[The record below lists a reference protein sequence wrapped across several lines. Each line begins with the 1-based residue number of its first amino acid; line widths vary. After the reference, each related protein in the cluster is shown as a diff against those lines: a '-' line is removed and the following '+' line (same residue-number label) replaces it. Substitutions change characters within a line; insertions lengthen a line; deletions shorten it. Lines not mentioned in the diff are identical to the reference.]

1 MYKELKD
8 QGALVND
15 IITTSDPII
24 PNVFHYVRY
33 VVSQVISSP
42 PAEERGKLFLIC
54 VVLFPIVCEL
64 IQYGLQFKKK
74 EDESQ
79 LRLLVLFTNLSKY
92 TEDSCCTQQM
102 FTVQQGCKCAFL
114 CVA

>member
-1 MYKELKD
+1 MYKELKV

-15 IITTSDPII
+15 LITTSDPII

-42 PAEERGKLFLIC
+42 PAEERGKFFLIY

-74 EDESQ
+74 EYESQ
-79 LRLLVLFTNLSKY
+79 RGFWSGLPISPNILKSAAGHSR
-92 TEDSCCTQQM
+92 C
-102 FTVQQGCKCAFL
+102 
-114 CVA
+114 